1 MPKLTAIT
9 IKRIAA
15 PLLLLALL
23 VGAGRCEARSG
34 FWSAKGE
41 SPRMTGEQAKWW
53 APGGF
58 AHVDYLP
65 YKVYL
70 TMGRSVIDL
79 GNIFLSPDLAE
90 VAWSVEAKGTFM
102 NATDGGW
109 TGSWQTRAFVASEG
123 GAREIPVLDLVA
135 KANALQSSCEK
146 LNVMSVGWIES
157 GKALLVIEQV
167 PNSSGCSDMNKA
179 VLFVIDVQQDRIRET
194 LTPSQARKA
203 YSNSFGSGTKAILT
217 QSPNRSP

>member
-1 MPKLTAIT
+1 MPRLTANA
-9 IKRIAA
+9 IKNAAA
-15 PLLLLALL
+15 PLLAFVLLA
-23 VGAGRCEARSG
+23 GAEHCEAHGG

-41 SPRMTGEQAKWW
+41 GPRMTGEQAKWA

-58 AHVDYLP
+58 AHIDYLP
-65 YKVYL
+65 YKVHL

-90 VAWSVEAKGTFM
+90 VAWSVEGKGAFM

-146 LNVMSVGWIES
+146 PNVMSVGWIES
-157 GKALLVIEQV
+157 GKALLAIEQV
-167 PNSSGCSDMNKA
+167 PNTSGCSDMNKA

-194 LTPSQARKA
+194 LTPSKARKT
-203 YSNSFGSGTKAILT
+203 YSNLFGSGTKAILT
-217 QSPNRSP
+217 QSPNR